1 MCLTPKMEVYKQSL
15 SGEQER
21 WRSQAGNKAQQF
33 EQLSFIPSFKDG
45 TPKRSKVLTATER
58 LHVQNRLCRYADY
71 IICIPT
77 RFSYPVFTLCVS
89 MNYPKHRI
97 KMGQLCL
104 QFFAK
109 AIDLKPLIY

>member
-58 LHVQNRLCRYADY
+58 LHVQNRLCRCVFNMHPDKVF
-71 IICIPT
+71 ISRFHVMCIHELPQNIEQK
-77 RFSYPVFTLCVS
+77 RDNYVCNFLQKPFT
-89 MNYPKHRI
+89 
-97 KMGQLCL
+97 
-104 QFFAK
+104 
-109 AIDLKPLIY
+109 

>member
-1 MCLTPKMEVYKQSL
+1 MSGKNELSREYLGRKERSNSVCLNPKMEVYKQSL

-89 MNYPKHRI
+89 MNYPKT
-97 KMGQLCL
+97 
-104 QFFAK
+104 
-109 AIDLKPLIY
+109 